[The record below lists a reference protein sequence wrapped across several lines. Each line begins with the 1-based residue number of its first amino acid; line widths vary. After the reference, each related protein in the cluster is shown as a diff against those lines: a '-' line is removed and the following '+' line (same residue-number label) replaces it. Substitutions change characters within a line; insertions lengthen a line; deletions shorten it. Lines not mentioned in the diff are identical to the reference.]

1 MKTFFG
7 FGISLAALVAA
18 TAAHADPVIDLTFE
32 GINSTYPNTNG
43 YAFINDFYNGG
54 MSSDGTTGPNFGIV
68 FSPNAQAICLNS
80 TSVTCSNTSKG
91 GLGDPNSQEGALF
104 FLSGSSTF
112 MDIAAGFT
120 TGFSLNYASVS
131 DSGSVSVF
139 SGLDGTGTLLG
150 TLNLNPDALGCSAY
164 SAAFCPFSPAG
175 VNFAGIAKSIEFSG
189 VANEIVFDDVTF
201 GSSTPGGVPEPSTW
215 AMMMMGLAGIGLVA
229 RRRAKSSS
237 ALAA

>member
-1 MKTFFG
+1 MRTFFG
-7 FGISLAALVAA
+7 FGISVAALIAA
-18 TAAHADPVIDLTFE
+18 TAAHATPVIDLTFE
-32 GINSTYPNTNG
+32 GINATYPSG
-43 YAFINDFYNGG
+43 FAFINDFYNGG

-91 GLGDPNSQEGALF
+91 GLGDPNSREGGLF

-112 MDIAAGFT
+112 MDIAGGFD
-120 TGFSLNYASVS
+120 TGFSLNYASVN
-131 DSGSVSVF
+131 DTGSVSVF

-150 TLNLNPDALGCSAY
+150 TLNLSPNASGCSAY
-164 SAAFCPFSPAG
+164 SAGFCPFSAAG
-175 VNFAGIAKSIEFSG
+175 VNFAGTAQSIEFSG

-215 AMMMMGLAGIGLVA
+215 ALMMLGLAGLGIA
-229 RRRAKSSS
+229 AHRRAKRSLP
-237 ALAA
+237 LAA

>member
-1 MKTFFG
+1 MRILFG
-7 FGISLAALVAA
+7 FGVSIAALLAAT
-18 TAAHADPVIDLTFE
+18 TANASGVIDLTFE
-32 GINSTYPNTNG
+32 GINSTYPNTGG

-68 FSPNAQAICLNS
+68 FSLNAQAICLNS

-91 GLGDPNSQEGALF
+91 GLGDPNSQEGGLF
-104 FLSGSSTF
+104 FLSGTSTF

-150 TLNLNPDALGCSAY
+150 TLNLNPDASGCSAY
-164 SAAFCPFSPAG
+164 SAAFCPFSAAG
-175 VNFAGIAKSIEFSG
+175 VNFAGTAKSIEFSG

-215 AMMMMGLAGIGLVA
+215 ALMMVGLAGLGIAA